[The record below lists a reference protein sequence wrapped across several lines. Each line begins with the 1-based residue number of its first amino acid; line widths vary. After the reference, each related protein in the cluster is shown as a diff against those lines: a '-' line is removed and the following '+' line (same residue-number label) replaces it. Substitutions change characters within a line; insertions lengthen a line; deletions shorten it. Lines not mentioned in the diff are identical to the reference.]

1 MFPLTREVPCGKIG
15 KKDKVVWIMHDR
27 RALRRSQHAYI
38 WEACLEYLISIL
50 VSGTFL
56 AQITMELGFTD
67 GQIGVISS
75 IISLGCLFQ
84 LASMF
89 LHRRTVKKFVVGM
102 SIANQ
107 LLFMLL
113 YAVPMVP
120 LSQTAKQIIFVVFI
134 LLAYGVYYFAHPK
147 KINWL
152 MSLVEDGNR
161 GRFTATKEMVS
172 LAVGIGF
179 SYAMGLVVDYYREAG
194 NVTAAFTVSAVVMVV
209 LMVLHTVTMAISVEI
224 PMEIREEKS
233 SVRNFFRNFLNVA
246 RQKDVVRVAIV
257 FALWYLGS
265 HCTTALYGTFQLK
278 ELGLAQS
285 VTTLLVA
292 AGSLTRILVSRP
304 LGALADRFSFTTM
317 IRLCLILAVAAFGSV
332 ALATPATGVICFL
345 IYNIFYGAAMGGINS
360 ALTNLVFDYAPIT
373 QRADALAFCQSLAG
387 ICGFLAGVAS
397 SQFVG
402 YMQERN
408 NQLFGRTMYAQQI
421 TSLVAV
427 AFLVVTIVYISV
439 AFRTRKKVAT
449 DA

>member
-1 MFPLTREVPCGKIG
+1 MYERKT
-15 KKDKVVWIMHDR
+15 
-27 RALRRSQHAYI
+27 LRRSQHAYI

-89 LHRRTVKKFVVGM
+89 LRRRTVKKFVVGM
-102 SIANQ
+102 SIVNQ

-120 LSQTAKQIIFVVFI
+120 LSRTAKQVIFLFFI

-179 SYAMGLVVDYYREAG
+179 SYAMGLVVDYYQEVG
-194 NVTAAFTVSAVVMVV
+194 NLVAAFTVSAIVMAG
-209 LMVLHTVTMAISVEI
+209 LMILHTITMMISVEI
-224 PMEIREEKS
+224 PMDIQEEKS
-233 SVRNFFRNFLNVA
+233 SVRNFFRNFLEVA
-246 RQKDVVRVAIV
+246 RHKEVVRVAIV

-278 ELGLAQS
+278 ELGMAQS

-292 AGSLTRILVSRP
+292 AGSLTRIVVSRP

-345 IYNIFYGAAMGGINS
+345 IYNVFYGAAMGGINS
-360 ALTNLVFDYAPIT
+360 ALTNLVFDYAPVS

-387 ICGFLAGVAS
+387 ICGFVAGVVS
-397 SQFVG
+397 SRFVG
-402 YMQERN
+402 YMQARG
-408 NQLFGRTMYAQQI
+408 NQLFGQTVYAQQI
-421 TSLVAV
+421 TSVVAV
-427 AFLVVTIVYISV
+427 AILLVTVLYISV
-439 AFRTRKKVAT
+439 AFRKREKAT
-449 DA
+449 V